1 MTFHNRG
8 RKWIAFILTFLVAI
22 AFSACNPNNFK
33 SQAAQTSQLVVSVVS
48 DPQTFNYAL
57 SQQLPNVFGLTFK
70 GLTTINGK
78 GEIEPELAES
88 WTISADKKRI
98 EFTLRP
104 GLKWSDGKPLT
115 ADDVVF
121 TYNDIAFNKEISTDI
136 RDYLKIG
143 VSGALPQVQKMSDR
157 QVAFILPEPFSP
169 FFSTT
174 TGDSTSAIA
183 ILPKH
188 ALEASVKAKDADG
201 NPRFMSTWGTDT
213 DPKKIITNGPYTI
226 ESYSPSQRLVFR
238 RNPYYW
244 RKDKQGNSQP
254 YIEKFIW
261 QIVESTDTSLLQFRS
276 GGLDIVGA
284 SPTNFSLLKKEE
296 KRGKFTLYN
305 GGPAYG
311 QSFITFNLNK
321 GRRNGKPLVDPIKSR
336 WFNTVEFR
344 QAVSYAIDRQTII
357 NNIFRGLGEPQ
368 NSPIDV
374 QSKYYLAPEDGLK
387 VYDYNP
393 EKAKQL
399 LLKAGFKYNAKNQL
413 LDADNNRVRFTL
425 LTNSGGRTGEV
436 MGAQIKQN
444 LAKIGIQVDLNAI
457 AFTVL
462 GEKLHNTL
470 DWECYFGGLIGS
482 GVDPNDG
489 ANVWLTEGGLHSFN
503 QGAQPGQAPIEG
515 RVVSDWEQEIA
526 NLYIK
531 GAQEFDEAKRKAIY
545 DETQR
550 ITQEYLPYIYLVNPL
565 SMAAIR
571 DRIHNV
577 KFSALGAF
585 WNIYELKVDQ

>member
-1 MTFHNRG
+1 MIFYNRG
-8 RKWIAFILTFLVAI
+8 RKWLALLLTFVVAI

-33 SQAAQTSQLVVSVVS
+33 SQAAQTSQLVISVLS

-57 SQQLPNVFGLTFK
+57 SQQIPNVFGLTFK

-78 GEIEPELAES
+78 GEIEPELAQS
-88 WTISADKKRI
+88 WTISDDKKRI

-104 GLKWSDGKPLT
+104 NLKWSDGKPLT
-115 ADDVVF
+115 ADDVLF

-143 VSGALPQVQKMSDR
+143 VSGALPQVQKINDR

-188 ALEASVKAKDADG
+188 ALQASVKAKDPDG

-213 DPKKIITNGPYTI
+213 DPQKIITNGPYTI

-244 RKDKQGNSQP
+244 RKDKQGNQQP
-254 YIEKFIW
+254 YIEKVVW

-276 GGLDIVGA
+276 GGLDVVGA
-284 SPTNFSLLKKEE
+284 SPNNFSLLKKEE
-296 KRGKFTLYN
+296 KRGKFTIYN

-344 QAVSYAIDRQTII
+344 QAVSYAIDRQSII

-374 QSKYYLAPEDGLK
+374 QSKYYLSPKDGLK

-393 EKAKQL
+393 EKAKEL

-436 MGAQIKQN
+436 IGAQIKQN
-444 LAKIGIQVDLNAI
+444 LDKIGIQVDLNAI

-462 GEKLHNTL
+462 GEKLNNTL

-515 RVVSDWEQEIA
+515 RVVSDWEKEIA

-571 DRIHNV
+571 DRIQNV

-585 WNIYELKVDQ
+585 WNIYELRVD